1 MQNNQYNV
9 VMFVQHPILKTYN
22 IDIILRPSKAHSAV
36 DKNQKAVSILEEVN
50 AMRIEFK
57 AVLILL
63 LDLLEHGD
71 VDRAI
76 ERIREILNV
85 EKNE

>member
-1 MQNNQYNV
+1 M
-9 VMFVQHPILKTYN
+9 
-22 IDIILRPSKAHSAV
+22 
-36 DKNQKAVSILEEVN
+36 EEVN

-63 LDLLEHGD
+63 LDMLEHGN

-76 ERIREILNV
+76 ERIREILR
-85 EKNE
+85 E